1 MTAGGA
7 GIIVEFPDEPVTGA
21 DMEWNFVNRDDGTFF
36 RILLQAKQA
45 YGDGSI
51 WTRHCYKELLHTS
64 GSGTT
69 PQAVILCNTSR
80 TDPAT
85 YPLYILYHSERT
97 CALASGAGF
106 PNVTGVSLADG
117 YAIERLVTASTTRKL
132 RTRNKS
138 VGHIAPLLTPLSSLF
153 CPSTILPVGPMA
165 FAPGFIPFPLFMG
178 RSGGRT
184 MLGRA
189 IPHTPKDVRDR
200 VVALSSTAAGTDAP
214 SDEAL
219 AFVPEVSNEVPYEIR
234 HLMEGHREGFGKSTG
249 LRRWRVTFVS
259 ANSPSFEG

>member
-45 YGDGSI
+45 YGDGSV

-69 PQAVILCNTSR
+69 PQAVVLCDTAR
-80 TDPAT
+80 TGPAT

-106 PNVTGVSLADG
+106 PNVKGVSIADG
-117 YAIERLVTASTTRKL
+117 YAIERLVTASTTRTL

-165 FAPGFIPFPLFMG
+165 FAPGFIPFPLFVG

-189 IPHTPKDVRDR
+189 IPPTPQGVRDR
-200 VVALSSTAAGTDAP
+200 VVALSSITPGTDAL
-214 SDEAL
+214 SDEAP
-219 AFVPEVSNEVPYEIR
+219 AFVPEVSTEIPYEIR
-234 HLMEGHREGFGKSTG
+234 HLLEGRREGVGKAFG
-249 LRRWRVTFVS
+249 LHRWRVTFVS
-259 ANSPSFEG
+259 ASPPRLVG